1 MLIDYKEK
9 KRIVDK
15 LLGDIIEPGFIGTSL
30 AFSTGNERLLAIG
43 SVTGKVALLDI
54 ATMEVV
60 ALRQVH

>member
-1 MLIDYKEK
+1 VLIDYKEK

-15 LLGDIIEPGFIGTSL
+15 LLGDIIEPGFIGTSP
-30 AFSTGNERLLAIG
+30 FSTGNERLLAIG